1 MDSRY
6 NHIDTETAMYALWE
20 THRVFTPPDGNEATA
35 QKKQPYTIIMP
46 PPNANDPLHVGHS
59 MFVTVEDI
67 LIRHKRMQGYA
78 TLWLPGTDHA
88 GIETQYVFE
97 KKLAKTGKSRF
108 QFDRKTLYTMIWE
121 YVKENS
127 GTAVAQMKQLGASAD
142 WSRQK
147 FTLDDDCVALT
158 LDTFEKLHADGLLYR
173 EERLVN
179 YCTKCG
185 TAYSELEINHV
196 DKQDQ
201 LYFVAYAIEGNTG
214 EPLVVATVR
223 PETIFADVA
232 IAIHSNHPRAAE
244 LLGKKVINPLNQQL
258 LPVITDE
265 AVDPEFGTGAL
276 KITPAH
282 DHTDYEIGKRHD
294 LPLIQAIGF
303 DGKLNQHTKPDY
315 EGLKVLPAREKA
327 VAELTAS
334 NALIDTKAYEHAVGT
349 CYRCG
354 LVIEPLP
361 LAQFFVQ
368 VKPLVDKVLTALD
381 NGETDIV
388 GAGHDKILRHWLTNL
403 KDWNISRQIVWGIRM
418 PVWYSVEKFNQRNQ
432 AIVVKFINKAG
443 ETVTGTVGE
452 LLKTYSLAEIEAG
465 LQSLSAPKEAD
476 YVVSVTKPGDDYL
489 QETDTFDTWFSSA
502 QWPVNTLKTN
512 RPGDFEFFYPTTVM
526 ETGYDILP
534 FWVMRMMLMG
544 QYLTG
549 KMPFKRVYLHGLVRD
564 EKGQKMSKSKGNV
577 MNPLELVEKYGAD
590 ALRMALVMSTT
601 AGHDSAMG
609 ETKVRGMRNFTNK
622 IWNAARFVKL
632 QLEGKETAGIA
643 PEAKHDDE
651 LFRERLDQVVAS
663 ITKQLEDMKIG
674 LAAETAHNEFWHWF
688 CDEAIE
694 QCKRG
699 EVSIEVLHEG
709 LLTWLKLLHPFMP
722 FVTESIW
729 QEVSADKQL
738 LAIQSW
744 PHSDDSERS

>member
-6 NHIDTETAMYALWE
+6 NHADTEENMYALWE
-20 THRVFTPPDGNEATA
+20 AQHVFTPPDGNEAKA
-35 QKKQPYTIIMP
+35 NKQHPYTIIMP
-46 PPNANDPLHVGHS
+46 PPNANDPLHVGHA

-67 LIRHKRMQGYA
+67 LIRHKRMQGFA
-78 TLWLPGTDHA
+78 ALWLPGTDHA

-108 QFDRKTLYTMIWE
+108 QFDRKTLFSMIWE
-121 YVKENS
+121 YVAENS
-127 GTAVAQMKQLGASAD
+127 GTAVSQMKQLGASAD

-158 LDTFEKLHADGLLYR
+158 LETFEKLHKDGLLYR

-185 TAYSELEINHV
+185 TAYSELEINHI
-196 DKQDQ
+196 DKKDQ
-201 LYFVAYAIEGNTG
+201 LYFVAYAIEGNVR

-232 IAIHSNHPRAAE
+232 IAIHPTHPRAAE

-265 AVDPEFGTGAL
+265 VVDPEFGTGAL

-282 DHTDYEIGKRHD
+282 DHTDYDIGKRHN
-294 LPLIQAIGF
+294 LPLICAIGF
-303 DGKLNQHTKPDY
+303 DGKLNEHTKPGY
-315 EGLKVLPAREKA
+315 TGLKVLLAREKA
-327 VAELTAS
+327 VAELDEVG
-334 NALIDTKAYEHAVGT
+334 ALVKTESYDHAVGT

-354 LVIEPLP
+354 LAIEPLP
-361 LAQFFVQ
+361 LAQFFIS
-368 VKPLVDKVLTALD
+368 VKPLVDQVLIALEKQ
-381 NGETDIV
+381 ETVIY

-418 PVWYSVEKFNQRNQ
+418 PVWYKIEKLDHSNQ
-432 AIVVKFINKAG
+432 AIVVKFVNQVG
-443 ETVTGTVGE
+443 EMVTGFIQD
-452 LLKTYSLAEIEAG
+452 LLNTYPLSEIESG
-465 LQSLSAPKEAD
+465 LQTLSAPKEAD
-476 YVVSVTKPGDDYL
+476 YVISREKPGDDYL

-502 QWPVNTLKTN
+502 QWPVNTLKTSK
-512 RPGDFEFFYPTTVM
+512 PGDFDFYYPTSVM

-549 KMPFKRVYLHGLVRD
+549 KMPFEKVYLHGLVRD

-577 MNPLELVEKYGAD
+577 MNPLDLVEKYGAD

-632 QLEGKETAGIA
+632 QLEEKESPATKQKTKNYDG
-643 PEAKHDDE
+643 
-651 LFRERLDQVVAS
+651 LFRERLEQVVRT
-663 ITKQLEDMKIG
+663 ITKQLDDMKIG

-699 EVSIEVLHEG
+699 EISIDVLYEG
-709 LLTWLKLLHPFMP
+709 LLIWLKLLHPFMP

-729 QEVSADKQL
+729 QEISTDKKL

-744 PHSDDSERS
+744 PN